1 LSYRAAAAPLFS
13 SGCSQKKLTSHS
25 LSPRPPPLC
34 LGKEN
39 QKKPTQNTERPPSPL
54 GHFVFPLQPTTDP
67 LSPGQQTPLTASPSF
82 LAATLPLGFLAPKTK
97 SHTGVPCSL
106 LKPPPFPWQRNQ
118 RPSLG
123 HPHSRQTQ
131 LSLLQPTTS
140 STTEQPHLPRPENG
154 QSRSPSPQT
163 HGSRFSQRVFPS
175 SAAEQPPAAATT
187 QQRPQTD
194 SPWSCHRPPETEEEE
209 TKNLQRCSGY
219 EKEKGEKQIR
229 K

>member
-1 LSYRAAAAPLFS
+1 M
-13 SGCSQKKLTSHS
+13 
-25 LSPRPPPLC
+25 
-34 LGKEN
+34 
-39 QKKPTQNTERPPSPL
+39 
-54 GHFVFPLQPTTDP
+54 
-67 LSPGQQTPLTASPSF
+67 
-82 LAATLPLGFLAPKTK
+82 GFLAPKTR

-123 HPHSRQTQ
+123 QPHSRQTQ

-163 HGSRFSQRVFPS
+163 HGSRFSQQVFPS

-187 QQRPQTD
+187 QQRPPTG

-209 TKNLQRCSGY
+209 TKNLQRCSRS
-219 EKEKGEKQIR
+219 EQGEGRGADLKKKLKQTCLLHFGCFAGNGVAHSR
-229 K
+229 QEGEERVWQCGCGCFSNNFSCQNACQ